1 MRNQYTIYTID
12 FVQYLLLFGESGY
25 QVIPARARRSRG
37 SSISSSLGTKAE
49 ASREEKDGLFRRN
62 DGNGRR
68 HHEQAARSIHNPCA
82 HYPRSV
88 RVIASVAKQS
98 IAQQKEKW
106 IASLRSQ

>member
-1 MRNQYTIYTID
+1 MRNQYTIYAID